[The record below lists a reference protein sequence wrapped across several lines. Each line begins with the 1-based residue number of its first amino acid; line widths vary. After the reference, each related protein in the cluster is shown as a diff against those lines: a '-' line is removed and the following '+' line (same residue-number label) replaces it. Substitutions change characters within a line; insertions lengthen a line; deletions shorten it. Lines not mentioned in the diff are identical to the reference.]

1 MPLEKKKP
9 LAEFNFT
16 ITFDIVTNPPSLFTD
31 NQCAVALS
39 GDPRN
44 YQRLKYIAVWHHNV
58 HEVVRDN
65 KIVIDYVP
73 SVENP
78 ADILTKAVGLLPH
91 ENCVRMVGL
100 KESRKVNE

>member
-1 MPLEKKKP
+1 MPLEKP
-9 LAEFNFT
+9 SAELNFT

-31 NQCAVALS
+31 NQCALALS

-44 YQRLKYIAVWHHNV
+44 YQRLKYIAVWYHNV
-58 HEVVRDN
+58 HEVRDN

-91 ENCVRMVGL
+91 ENCV
-100 KESRKVNE
+100 